1 MNWTFSI
8 PAILIFILLFCF
20 SLTSFYF
27 FFRIVLGLQR
37 LENQNFR
44 SAVFPKEPTE
54 AELELF
60 FSPLERTIHWFPTIA
75 SLSMLL
81 GLLGTVI
88 GINSAFG
95 AMEAQGKVSL
105 EVLAGGIKDA
115 LNTTIVGLLVAI
127 PSLYFHRFS
136 ENKIRYISELMVK
149 DFSKTHETP

>member
-8 PAILIFILLFCF
+8 PAILIFVLLFCF

-27 FFRIVLGLQR
+27 FFRIFFGLR
-37 LENQNFR
+37 KLEDKDFR
-44 SAVFPKEPTE
+44 FQLFPKEPTE
-54 AELELF
+54 AEQELF
-60 FSPLERTIHWFPTIA
+60 FSPLERTIRWLPTIA

-115 LNTTIVGLLVAI
+115 LNTTIAGLLVAI
-127 PSLYFHRFS
+127 PSLYFHRFA

-149 DFSKTHETP
+149 DFSTKGP

>member
-8 PAILIFILLFCF
+8 PAILIFVLLFCF

-27 FFRIVLGLQR
+27 FFRIFFGLR
-37 LENQNFR
+37 KLEDKDFR
-44 SAVFPKEPTE
+44 FQLFPKEPTE
-54 AELELF
+54 VEQELF
-60 FSPLERTIHWFPTIA
+60 FSPLERTIRWLPTIA

-127 PSLYFHRFS
+127 PSLYFHRFA

-149 DFSKTHETP
+149 DFSTKGP

>member
-27 FFRIVLGLQR
+27 FFRLVLGLRKLEDRNLR
-37 LENQNFR
+37 LDL
-44 SAVFPKEPTE
+44 FPKEPTE

-60 FSPLERTIHWFPTIA
+60 FSPLERTIQWLPTIA

-136 ENKIRYISELMVK
+136 ENKIRYISELLVK
-149 DFSKTHETP
+149 DFSKTDETP

>member
-1 MNWTFSI
+1 M
-8 PAILIFILLFCF
+8 
-20 SLTSFYF
+20 
-27 FFRIVLGLQR
+27 GLR
-37 LENQNFR
+37 KLEDRNFR
-44 SAVFPKEPTE
+44 SEVFPKEPTE

-60 FSPLERTIHWFPTIA
+60 FSPLERTIRWLPTIA

-127 PSLYFHRFS
+127 PSLYFHRFA

-149 DFSKTHETP
+149 DFP

>member
-1 MNWTFSI
+1 MI
-8 PAILIFILLFCF
+8 
-20 SLTSFYF
+20 
-27 FFRIVLGLQR
+27 LGLR
-37 LENQNFR
+37 KLEDRNFR
-44 SAVFPKEPTE
+44 SSVFPKEPTE
-54 AELELF
+54 AEVELF
-60 FSPLERTIHWFPTIA
+60 FSPLERTIRWLPTIA

-105 EVLAGGIKDA
+105 DVLAGGIKDA

-127 PSLYFHRFS
+127 PSLYFHRFA

-149 DFSKTHETP
+149 DFSKVHETP

>member
-8 PAILIFILLFCF
+8 PAILIFVLLFCF
-20 SLTSFYF
+20 SLSSFYF
-27 FFRIVLGLQR
+27 FFRTILGLRKLEDKNFR
-37 LENQNFR
+37 LE
-44 SAVFPKEPTE
+44 VFPKEPTE
-54 AELELF
+54 AEVELF
-60 FSPLERTIHWFPTIA
+60 FSPLERTVRWLPTIA

-95 AMEAQGKVSL
+95 SMEAQGKVSL

-127 PSLYFHRFS
+127 PSLYFHRFT

-149 DFSKTHETP
+149 DFSTKGP

>member
-27 FFRIVLGLQR
+27 FFRLVLGLRKLEDRNLR
-37 LENQNFR
+37 LDL
-44 SAVFPKEPTE
+44 FPKEPTE

-60 FSPLERTIHWFPTIA
+60 FSPLERTIQWFPTIA

-115 LNTTIVGLLVAI
+115 LNTTIAGLLVAI
-127 PSLYFHRFS
+127 PSLYFHRFA
-136 ENKIRYISELMVK
+136 ENKIRYISELLVK
-149 DFSKTHETP
+149 DFSKTNETP

>member
-27 FFRIVLGLQR
+27 FFRIVLGLKK
-37 LENQNFR
+37 LEDRDFR
-44 SAVFPKEPTE
+44 SEVFPKEPTE

-60 FSPLERTIHWFPTIA
+60 FSPLERTIHWLPTIA

-115 LNTTIVGLLVAI
+115 LNTTIAGLLVAI

-149 DFSKTHETP
+149 DFSKGQ

>member
-27 FFRIVLGLQR
+27 FFRLVLGLHKLKDRNLR
-37 LENQNFR
+37 LEI
-44 SAVFPKEPTE
+44 FPKEPTE
-54 AELELF
+54 TELELF
-60 FSPLERTIHWFPTIA
+60 FSPLERTIHWLPTIA

-95 AMEAQGKVSL
+95 AMETQGKVSL

-127 PSLYFHRFS
+127 PSLYFHRYA
-136 ENKIRYISELMVK
+136 ENKIRYISELLVK
-149 DFSKTHETP
+149 DFSNSDETP

>member
-8 PAILIFILLFCF
+8 PAILIFVLLFCF
-20 SLTSFYF
+20 SLSSFYF
-27 FFRIVLGLQR
+27 FFRTILGLRKLEDKNFR
-37 LENQNFR
+37 LE
-44 SAVFPKEPTE
+44 VFPEEPTE
-54 AELELF
+54 AEVELF
-60 FSPLERTIHWFPTIA
+60 FSPLERTVRWLPTIA

-95 AMEAQGKVSL
+95 SMEAQGKVSL

-127 PSLYFHRFS
+127 PSLYFHRFT

-149 DFSKTHETP
+149 DFSTKGP

>member
-8 PAILIFILLFCF
+8 PAILIFVLLFCF
-20 SLTSFYF
+20 SLSSFYF
-27 FFRIVLGLQR
+27 FFRTILGLRKLEDKNFR
-37 LENQNFR
+37 LE
-44 SAVFPKEPTE
+44 VFPKEPTE
-54 AELELF
+54 AEVELF
-60 FSPLERTIHWFPTIA
+60 FSPLERTVRWLPTIA

-95 AMEAQGKVSL
+95 SMEAQGKVSL

-127 PSLYFHRFS
+127 PSLYFHRFT
-136 ENKIRYISELMVK
+136 ENKIRYISELMVN
-149 DFSKTHETP
+149 DFSTKGP